1 MSPFSVKNFK
11 GDYYALS
18 KHYEVNSTEQRGER
32 GEVHGL
38 WDKCRL
44 VRPKEQWLYSS
55 KAKRWEKGNKEKEER
70 GSCWAAGLVGTA
82 III

>member
-1 MSPFSVKNFK
+1 MSPFSAKK
-11 GDYYALS
+11 REGDYYSLS
-18 KHYEVNSTEQRGER
+18 KHYELNSTERQGER
-32 GEVHGL
+32 GEVQGL

-44 VRPKEQWLYSS
+44 VWLKEQWLHSI

-70 GSCWAAGLVGTA
+70 GSCWAAGLFGTD